1 VTAIAARKG
10 RVAGPGSAARRSL
23 YQPLGWV
30 LVRAP
35 LLPVEAYLRLGQN
48 PIQENSLGSLLQDS
62 PGTLGQD
69 PRHPLCRD
77 AWQEPWAG
85 TSINET
91 LPYLLA
97 GDPAIAAAV
106 AVGSP
111 SLFDALQR
119 SGLSGEGGARRAAK
133 LLRYLI
139 RMSTRPTPYGLF
151 AGVGI
156 ARWGP
161 ETTLS
166 LGPARPRTRTRPD
179 MAWLLRLVF
188 ELEGRPEVRSRLRYL
203 ANPHTV
209 VRAGRVFLRAPA
221 PTADGAGPGP
231 AVSVRATRAVTKVLD
246 LARTPVSHE
255 RLVAELAAM
264 PGATR
269 EKAES
274 LVGELWRQTLLLTD
288 LRPPLTETSPAEYL
302 IRRLAEIPA
311 AATARDELAETL
323 AAMAAWDNL
332 PWPEAAPAY
341 RRLAGL
347 SGGDEISPAAP
358 QVDMALPLAGR
369 DISQAVAEEA
379 ARAAELLLRLTPWP
393 GGLPHLAAYREA
405 FEARYGHD
413 REVPLLELLDPDFGL
428 GPPSAHLHGEPARL
442 DPRRAEL
449 RNQALLDLAL
459 GAHRERRL
467 VADLDDDT
475 LSMLQTCTPATPDA
489 PCSLDLSLFVVAGAA
504 EDLDAGRFQIV
515 IGPNLG
521 ATAAGRN
528 LGRFADLLG
537 EQALAG
543 LDQIASA
550 ELAHRPD
557 RLRAEL
563 VYLPGRF
570 RSANVAVRPHPR
582 RFEIALGTT
591 PGVPPEQV
599 IRPGELVVGIRDG
612 RFYVR
617 WPQRGAEV
625 IACAGHM
632 LNNMAAPDVC
642 RFLDDLRLDGLAQFS
657 GFDWGPASSL
667 PVLPRVQAGRVVL
680 SLARWRIDS
689 RAGETLSPGN
699 AGEFP
704 ARLTAW
710 RQRWQVPRYVYLKYA
725 DNRLLLDLEDQAQAA
740 ELRAELQKLK
750 DGGHVILEEAL
761 PGPEGTWMPG
771 PGGRFLTEI
780 VVPLVLRPPEPA
792 PKPSRPRQ
800 LPSGSLRDRVRA
812 PGSDWLFAKLY
823 GPRALEDDLLT
834 GPVPDLCQQA
844 VASGTAEDWFF
855 IRYADPDPHLRLRF
869 RGRPDRLID
878 ELAPQLCS
886 WANGLISHGLCSRLC
901 LDTYEREVERYGGAE
916 GMGLAESIFGADSRF
931 VVEALR
937 LSRNDLLT
945 IDMTELAVLSTDDL
959 LVGLGADQAQRLTW
973 YRERVPSRNT
983 GGEEYRRRQ
992 AALRALLGNPGHL
1005 RQQPGGDALARALA
1019 ARRDE
1024 LSSPAKRLN
1033 ELAETRELSQPV
1045 SALFR
1050 SYVHMQCNRLLSAGG
1065 PEEDQII
1072 GLLQRTHYG
1081 LSLLP
1086 ISWGLA
1092 ANMPGIFPDE
1102 FQANAESPKGPG
1114 PSD

>member
-1 VTAIAARKG
+1 VTAITAPKG
-10 RVAGPGSAARRSL
+10 RVARTGPASRRSL

-35 LLPVEAYLRLGQN
+35 LLPVEAYLRLRQN
-48 PIQENSLGSLLQDS
+48 PIQENLQGSLLPDS

-69 PRHPLCRD
+69 PQHTLRRD
-77 AWQEPWAG
+77 GWQELWAG
-85 TSINET
+85 TSINEA
-91 LPYLLA
+91 LQHLLA
-97 GDPAIAAAV
+97 ADSPIAAAV

-119 SGLSGEGGARRAAK
+119 SGLSGEGGARRVAK

-161 ETTLS
+161 QTTLS
-166 LGPARPRTRTRPD
+166 IGSARPRTRTRPD

-188 ELEGRPEVRSRLRYL
+188 ELEGRPEVRSRLRCL
-203 ANPHTV
+203 ANPRAV

-221 PTADGAGPGP
+221 PTADGAVPGP
-231 AVSVRATRAVTKVLD
+231 AVSLRATRAVTKVLD

-274 LVGELWRQTLLLTD
+274 LIGELWRQTLLLTD
-288 LRPPLTETSPAEYL
+288 LRPPLTKTSPADYL
-302 IRRLAEIPA
+302 IHRLAEIPA

-332 PWPEAAPAY
+332 PWPEAGPAY
-341 RRLAGL
+341 RRLARL
-347 SGGDEISPAAP
+347 SGGDDDSAAAP
-358 QVDMALPLAGR
+358 QVDMALSLDGR

-379 ARAAELLLRLTPWP
+379 ARAAELLLRLTPVP
-393 GGLPHLAAYREA
+393 GGPPHLAAYREA

-428 GPPSAHLHGEPARL
+428 GLPSAHVHGGPAGL

-449 RNQALLDLAL
+449 RDQALLDLAL
-459 GAHRERRL
+459 SAHRERRL

-475 LSMLQTCTPATPDA
+475 LSMLQTWTPATLDA
-489 PCSLDLSLFVVAGAA
+489 PRSLDLSLFVVAGAA

-550 ELAHRPD
+550 ELAHHPD
-557 RLRAEL
+557 RLWAEV

-582 RFEIALGTT
+582 YFEIALGTM
-591 PGVPPEQV
+591 PGVPAERV
-599 IRPGELVVGIRDG
+599 IPLGELVVGIRDG

-617 WPQRGAEV
+617 WPQHGAEV
-625 IACAGHM
+625 MACAGHM

-642 RFLDDLRLDGLAQFS
+642 RFLDDVRLDGLAQLS

-680 SLARWRIDS
+680 SLARWRIDG
-689 RAGETLSPGN
+689 RACETLSPGN

-704 ARLTAW
+704 ARLAAW
-710 RQRWQVPRYVYLKYA
+710 RQRWQVPRYVYLKFA

-750 DGGHVILEEAL
+750 DGGHVVLEEAL
-761 PGPEGTWMPG
+761 PGPEGAWMHG

-780 VVPLVLRPPEPA
+780 VVPLVLRPPGPVPKSSKPLHLLPA
-792 PKPSRPRQ
+792 SP
-800 LPSGSLRDRVRA
+800 RDRVRA

-823 GPRALEDDLLT
+823 GPRALEDDILT
-834 GPVPDLCQQA
+834 GPLPDLCQQA
-844 VASGTAEDWFF
+844 LASGAAKDWFF

-869 RGRPDRLID
+869 RGRPDRLIG

-886 WANGLISHGLCSRLC
+886 WANNLISDGLCSRLC
-901 LDTYEREVERYGGAE
+901 LDTYEREIERYAGAE
-916 GMGLAESIFGADSRF
+916 GTSLAESIFGADSRF
-931 VVEALR
+931 AVEALR
-937 LSRNDLLT
+937 LSRNGLLT
-945 IDMTELAVLSTDDL
+945 IDLTELAVLSIDDL
-959 LVGLGADQAQRLTW
+959 LAGLGADQAQRLTW
-973 YRERVPSRNT
+973 YQQQAPSRNT
-983 GGEEYRRRQ
+983 SGKEYRRRQ
-992 AALRALLGNPGHL
+992 AALRALLGDPGHL

-1033 ELAETRELSQPV
+1033 KLAETKELSQPL

-1050 SYVHMQCNRLLSAGG
+1050 SYVHLQCNRLLGG
-1065 PEEDQII
+1065 RSTEEDQII
-1072 GLLQRTHYG
+1072 GLLQRTQYG
-1081 LSLLP
+1081 LSQAP
-1086 ISWGLA
+1086 LA
-1092 ANMPGIFPDE
+1092 
-1102 FQANAESPKGPG
+1102 
-1114 PSD
+1114 